1 MEHSKK
7 FAWTWTVK
15 EEYLDEYVR
24 MHLDPWPEILEEHR
38 KAGYRNYSIFQNGN
52 QFFYCFEC
60 DDIGA
65 ANAYIAQSEA
75 CGRWNA
81 ITSKMVEGSF
91 DFHEEE
97 PIRFMPEIFYLK

>member
-52 QFFYCFEC
+52 QFSIVLSAATLTRQTLYCSERGVWTVEC
-60 DDIGA
+60 NHIQ
-65 ANAYIAQSEA
+65 N
-75 CGRWNA
+75 GRRL
-81 ITSKMVEGSF
+81 F

-97 PIRFMPEIFYLK
+97 LIRFMPEIFYLK